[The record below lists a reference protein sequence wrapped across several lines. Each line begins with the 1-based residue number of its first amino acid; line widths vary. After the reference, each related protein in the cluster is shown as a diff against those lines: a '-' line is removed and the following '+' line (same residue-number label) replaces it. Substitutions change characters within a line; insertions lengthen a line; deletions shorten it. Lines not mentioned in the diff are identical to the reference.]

1 MMRESDPRNGMRA
14 RSRWDKVTEN
24 LTIIGR
30 ASAAGVP
37 RESATWTRPRMSTEI
52 CATTRYCNA

>member
-1 MMRESDPRNGMRA
+1 MMRKINPRNGMRT
-14 RSRWDKVTEN
+14 RWKCDKVIEK
-24 LTIIGR
+24 LSIIGR

-52 CATTRYCNA
+52 CTTMHYWSQ